1 MARHSRRESFSDMA
15 ASVVCPDTDL
25 LWPFGKLDGLDRDE
39 IRQTAYEIFFA
50 ACRSSPGFG
59 GRTALTFY
67 SKHNGGDHQ
76 GDGIGGGGS
85 GSPNGS
91 GFGSLGRKEVVT
103 TPTSRVKRAL
113 GLKMLKRSPSRRMS
127 TLGTAAGAASAP
139 SSPGNGSIGGGSSG
153 HISPGAGFLTVPASR
168 PRRPLTSAE
177 IMRQQMRVTE
187 QNDTRLRKTLTRT
200 LVGQSGRRA
209 ETIILPLE
217 LLRHVK
223 ISEFGDVHEYQI
235 WQRRQLKVLEA
246 GLLLHPSIPLDKTNN
261 FAMRLREI
269 IRQSETK
276 PIDTGKTSET
286 VPTLCNLV
294 VSLACRN
301 ANQPTD
307 TCHWADGYPL
317 NIHLYVALL
326 QSIFDIRDETL
337 VLDEIDELL
346 ELMKKT
352 WTMLG
357 ITRPM
362 HNLCFTWV
370 LFHQYIVTSQMEP
383 DLLGASHAML
393 AEVANDA
400 KKSDREALYV
410 KLLTSTLA
418 SMQGWTE
425 KRLLSYHDYFN
436 RGNVGLIENL
446 LPLALSSSKIL
457 GEDVTISQGNSQE
470 KGDVTLV
477 DSSGD
482 RVDYY
487 IRASI
492 KNAFTKVTESMKTK
506 LAATEEGEEAA
517 QVLLQLANE
526 TEEMALHERECF
538 SPILK
543 RWHTVAAGVASVSL
557 HQCYGS
563 ILMQYLVGRSTIT
576 KDTVQVLL
584 MAGKLEKVL
593 VQMVAE
599 DSEECED
606 GGKGLVREMVPYE
619 VESIILRLLK
629 QWIEEKLK
637 TVQECLSRAKEAE
650 TWNPKSKSE
659 PYAQSAGELM
669 KLANDTIDE
678 FFEIPIGITEDLVH
692 DLAEGLE
699 QLFQEYTTF
708 VASCGSKQSYIPTLP
723 PLTRCNRDSKFVKL
737 WKRAAPCSASSIEHL
752 SDLGGSMAI
761 TSDGHHPRPSTSRGT
776 QRLYIRLNTLHFLS
790 SQIHSLN
797 KALSLNPR
805 ILPATRKR
813 NRERTNSSSYF
824 DFTHTGIESA
834 CQHVSEV
841 AAYRLIFLDSY
852 SVFYESL
859 YIGDVANARI
869 KPALRILKQNL
880 TLMTAILADRAQ
892 ALAMREVMKASFE
905 VVLTVLLAGGHSRVF
920 YRTDHDLIEED
931 FESLKKVY
939 CTCGEGLIPEEVVD
953 REAETVEGVI
963 TLMGQPTEQLMEDF
977 SIVTCESS
985 GMGLVGTGQ
994 KLPMPPTTGRWNR
1007 SDPNTIL
1014 RVLCYRNDR
1023 VANQFLKKSFQLGRI
1038 CPFTGKKANRVSFSN
1053 HRTNKLQFVNLQY
1066 KESLVGSW
1074 ETSCSNYAYQQ
1085 P

>member
-1 MARHSRRESFSDMA
+1 MVHHSRRESFSDMA
-15 ASVVCPDTDL
+15 NSVVCPDTDL

-39 IRQTAYEIFFA
+39 IRETAYEIFFA

-67 SKHNGGDHQ
+67 SKHNGGDNQ
-76 GDGIGGGGS
+76 GDGAGGGGS
-85 GSPNGS
+85 GS

-113 GLKMLKRSPSRRMS
+113 GQ
-127 TLGTAAGAASAP
+127 
-139 SSPGNGSIGGGSSG
+139 
-153 HISPGAGFLTVPASR
+153 GAGFLTVPPSR

-187 QNDTRLRKTLTRT
+187 QGDTRLRKTLTRT
-200 LVGQSGRRA
+200 LVGQTGRGA

-223 ISEFGDVHEYQI
+223 TSEFGDVHEYQI

-276 PIDTGKTSET
+276 PIDTGKSSET
-286 VPTLCNLV
+286 MSTLCNAV

-301 ANQPTD
+301 ANQD
-307 TCHWADGYPL
+307 VCHWADGYPL
-317 NIHLYVALL
+317 NVHLYVALL

-352 WTMLG
+352 WSMLG
-357 ITRPM
+357 ITRPV

-425 KRLLSYHDYFN
+425 KRLLSYHDYFQ

-446 LPLALSSSKIL
+446 LPLALSSSKIV

-470 KGDVTLV
+470 KGDVKLV

-492 KNAFTKVTESMKTK
+492 KNSFSKVIENMKTK
-506 LAATEEGEEAA
+506 TAVTEEGQEAA
-517 QVLLQLANE
+517 KMLLELAKE
-526 TEEMALHERECF
+526 TEELALRERECF

-543 RWHTVAAGVASVSL
+543 RWYSVAAGVASVSL

-563 ILMQYLVGRSTIT
+563 ILMQYLAGRSTIT
-576 KDTVQVLL
+576 KETVEVLQT
-584 MAGKLEKVL
+584 AGKLEKVL
-593 VQMVAE
+593 VQMVVE
-599 DSEECED
+599 ESEECDD

-619 VESIILRLLK
+619 VDSIILRLLK
-629 QWIEEKLK
+629 QWTEEKLK
-637 TVQECLSRAKEAE
+637 AVHECLSRAKEAE

-669 KLANDTIDE
+669 KLAKDAIDE

-699 QLFQEYTTF
+699 QLFQEYTAF

-737 WKRAAPCSASSIEHL
+737 WKKATPCTASGEDLNNLSGGAPVIA
-752 SDLGGSMAI
+752 
-761 TSDGHHPRPSTSRGT
+761 DGNHPRPSTSRGT

-790 SQIHSLN
+790 TQLHSLN
-797 KALSLNPR
+797 KALSLNPKV
-805 ILPATRKR
+805 LPAAP
-813 NRERTNSSSYF
+813 
-824 DFTHTGIESA
+824 GIETA

-859 YIGDVANARI
+859 YTGDVANARI

-920 YRTDHDLIEED
+920 YRSDHELIEED

-963 TLMGQPTEQLMEDF
+963 QLMSQPTEQLMEDF

-1014 RVLCYRNDR
+1014 RVLCYRDDR
-1023 VANQFLKKSFQLGRI
+1023 VANQFLKKSFQLGKR
-1038 CPFTGKKANRVSFSN
+1038 R
-1053 HRTNKLQFVNLQY
+1053 
-1066 KESLVGSW
+1066 
-1074 ETSCSNYAYQQ
+1074 
-1085 P
+1085 

>member
-1 MARHSRRESFSDMA
+1 MARHSRRESFSDTA
-15 ASVVCPDTDL
+15 ASTVCPDTDL
-25 LWPFGKLDGLDRDE
+25 LWPFGKLDGLDKDE
-39 IRQTAYEIFFA
+39 IRETAYEIFFA

-67 SKHNGGDHQ
+67 SKHNGGDNE
-76 GDGIGGGGS
+76 GDGIGGGG
-85 GSPNGS
+85 GSSKGS

-113 GLKMLKRSPSRRMS
+113 GLKMLKRSPSRRM
-127 TLGTAAGAASAP
+127 TTASGAASAP
-139 SSPGNGSIGGGSSG
+139 SSPGNGSSIGGGSSG
-153 HISPGAGFLTVPASR
+153 HISPGAGFLTVPPSR

-187 QNDTRLRKTLTRT
+187 QGDTRLRKTLTRT
-200 LVGQSGRRA
+200 FVGQ
-209 ETIILPLE
+209 
-217 LLRHVK
+217 
-223 ISEFGDVHEYQI
+223 
-235 WQRRQLKVLEA
+235 
-246 GLLLHPSIPLDKTNN
+246 
-261 FAMRLREI
+261 
-269 IRQSETK
+269 
-276 PIDTGKTSET
+276 
-286 VPTLCNLV
+286 
-294 VSLACRN
+294 
-301 ANQPTD
+301 
-307 TCHWADGYPL
+307 
-317 NIHLYVALL
+317 
-326 QSIFDIRDETL
+326 TL

-352 WTMLG
+352 WSMLG
-357 ITRPM
+357 ITRPV

-425 KRLLSYHDYFN
+425 KRLLSYHDYFQ

-446 LPLALSSSKIL
+446 LPLALSSSRIV
-457 GEDVTISQGNSQE
+457 GEDVTISQGSSSQE
-470 KGDVTLV
+470 KGDVKLV
-477 DSSGD
+477 DSSGE

-492 KNAFTKVTESMKTK
+492 KNAFSKVTENMKDNVS
-506 LAATEEGEEAA
+506 ATEEGEEAA
-517 QVLLQLANE
+517 KMLLQLANE
-526 TEEMALHERECF
+526 TEDLALRERECF

-543 RWHTVAAGVASVSL
+543 RWYSVAAGVASVSL

-563 ILMQYLVGRSTIT
+563 VLMQYLAGRSSIT
-576 KDTVQVLL
+576 KETVEVLQT
-584 MAGKLEKVL
+584 AGKLEKVL

-629 QWIEEKLK
+629 QWIDEKLK

-669 KLANDTIDE
+669 KLANDAIAE
-678 FFEIPIGITEDLVH
+678 FFEVPIGITEDLVH

-723 PLTRCNRDSKFVKL
+723 PLTRCNRHSKFVKL
-737 WKRAAPCSASSIEHL
+737 LKKATPCTASGEDLNSL
-752 SDLGGSMAI
+752 SGGALGI
-761 TSDGHHPRPSTSRGT
+761 SDGHHPRPSTSRGT

-790 SQIHSLN
+790 SQLHSLN
-797 KALSLNPR
+797 KSLSLNPSV
-805 ILPATRKR
+805 LPATRKR
-813 NRERTNSSSYF
+813 HRERTSSSSSSYF
-824 DFTHTGIESA
+824 DSTQAGIETA
-834 CQHVSEV
+834 FHHVSEV

-852 SVFYESL
+852 SVFYERL
-859 YIGDVANARI
+859 YVGDVANARI

-905 VVLTVLLAGGHSRVF
+905 VVLTILLAGGHSRVF
-920 YRTDHDLIEED
+920 YRADHEMIEED

-953 REAETVEGVI
+953 REAETVEGVVL
-963 TLMGQPTEQLMEDF
+963 LMSQPTEQLVEDF
-977 SIVTCESS
+977 SIATCEAS

-994 KLPMPPTTGRWNR
+994 RLPMPPTTGRWNR

-1014 RVLCYRNDR
+1014 RVLCYRDDR
-1023 VANQFLKKSFQLGRI
+1023 VANQFLKKSFQLGR
-1038 CPFTGKKANRVSFSN
+1038 R
-1053 HRTNKLQFVNLQY
+1053 R
-1066 KESLVGSW
+1066 
-1074 ETSCSNYAYQQ
+1074 
-1085 P
+1085 

>member
-1 MARHSRRESFSDMA
+1 MARHSRRESFSDTA
-15 ASVVCPDTDL
+15 TSTVCPDTDL
-25 LWPFGKLDGLDRDE
+25 LWPFGKLDGLDKDE
-39 IRQTAYEIFFA
+39 IRETAYEIFFA

-67 SKHNGGDHQ
+67 SKHNGGDNE
-76 GDGIGGGGS
+76 GDGLGGGGGS
-85 GSPNGS
+85 GSSKGS
-91 GFGSLGRKEVVT
+91 AFGSLGRKEVVT

-113 GLKMLKRSPSRRMS
+113 GLKMLKRSPSRRM
-127 TLGTAAGAASAP
+127 TTAAGAASAP
-139 SSPGNGSIGGGSSG
+139 SSPGNGSSIGGGSSG
-153 HISPGAGFLTVPASR
+153 HISPGAGFLTVPPSR

-187 QNDTRLRKTLTRT
+187 QGDTRLRKTLTRT
-200 LVGQSGRRA
+200 LVGQTGKRA

-223 ISEFGDVHEYQI
+223 TSEFSEVHEYQI
-235 WQRRQLKVLEA
+235 WQRRQLKVIEA
-246 GLLLHPSIPLDKTNN
+246 GLLLHPSIPLEKTNN
-261 FAMRLREI
+261 FAMRLREV

-276 PIDTGKTSET
+276 PVDTGKTSEAMA
-286 VPTLCNLV
+286 TLCNV
-294 VSLACRN
+294 VISLACRN
-301 ANQPTD
+301 TNTTASD
-307 TCHWADGYPL
+307 VCHWADGYPL

-326 QSIFDIRDETL
+326 QSIFDVRDETL

-352 WTMLG
+352 WSMLG
-357 ITRPM
+357 ITRPV

-425 KRLLSYHDYFN
+425 KRLLSYHDYFQ

-446 LPLALSSSKIL
+446 LPLALSSSRIV
-457 GEDVTISQGNSQE
+457 GEDVTISQGSSQE
-470 KGDVTLV
+470 KGDVKLV
-477 DSSGD
+477 DSSGE

-492 KNAFTKVTESMKTK
+492 KNAFSKVTENMKDNVS
-506 LAATEEGEEAA
+506 ATEEGEEAA
-517 QVLLQLANE
+517 KMLLQLAKE
-526 TEEMALHERECF
+526 TEDLALRERECF

-543 RWHTVAAGVASVSL
+543 RWYSVAAGVASVSV

-563 ILMQYLVGRSTIT
+563 VLMQYLAGRSSIT
-576 KDTVQVLL
+576 KETVEVLQT
-584 MAGKLEKVL
+584 AGKLEKVL

-629 QWIEEKLK
+629 QWIDEKLK

-669 KLANDTIDE
+669 KLANDAIAE
-678 FFEIPIGITEDLVH
+678 FFEVPIGITEDLVH

-699 QLFQEYTTF
+699 QLFQEYTSF

-737 WKRAAPCSASSIEHL
+737 LKKATPCTASGEDLNSL
-752 SDLGGSMAI
+752 SGGALGI
-761 TSDGHHPRPSTSRGT
+761 SDGHHPRPSTSRGT

-790 SQIHSLN
+790 SQLHSLN
-797 KALSLNPR
+797 KSLSLNPSV
-805 ILPATRKR
+805 LPATRKR
-813 NRERTNSSSYF
+813 HRERTSSSSSSYF
-824 DFTHTGIESA
+824 DSTQAGIETA
-834 CQHVSEV
+834 FHHVSEV

-852 SVFYESL
+852 SVFYERL
-859 YIGDVANARI
+859 YVGDVANARI
-869 KPALRILKQNL
+869 NPALRILKQNL

-905 VVLTVLLAGGHSRVF
+905 VVVTILLAGGHSRVF
-920 YRTDHDLIEED
+920 YRADHEMIEED

-953 REAETVEGVI
+953 REAETVEGVVQ
-963 TLMGQPTEQLMEDF
+963 LMSQPTEQLVEDF
-977 SIVTCESS
+977 SIATCEAS

-994 KLPMPPTTGRWNR
+994 RLPMPPTTGRWNR

-1014 RVLCYRNDR
+1014 RVLCYRDDR
-1023 VANQFLKKSFQLGRI
+1023 VANQFLKKSFQLGR
-1038 CPFTGKKANRVSFSN
+1038 R
-1053 HRTNKLQFVNLQY
+1053 R
-1066 KESLVGSW
+1066 
-1074 ETSCSNYAYQQ
+1074 
-1085 P
+1085 